1 MVGTGILIPIQYY
14 ICLPKEIYIFTIQHI
29 VMPGGGLFSLVA
41 YGAQNVLLSG
51 NPDFTYFYKTYKKYA
66 HFAEESVTFAM
77 DGPQDLSY
85 DQPIQVRFK
94 IQRIADLVRD
104 MYFVFNLPDIYC
116 KYIEDSE
123 RQYNF
128 AWTKYIGCQI
138 IQNIGCFIGGQKIQ
152 EFNGDYMV
160 NKARSDYRGTAIDK
174 WERLVGN
181 IPELYDPMNG
191 IYAGGSTGTGYP
203 LVFNNNGPGGS
214 TTTPANVNRPSI
226 AARQIQVPLPFW
238 FAEST
243 FEALP
248 LIALQYH
255 ECEIQITLR
264 PINQLYTIL
273 DANGKQVAPGYQYNE
288 SPVPLQ
294 PQNVYYTTVSDISDV
309 TINNFLTD
317 IGTPKPLLNTW
328 SLQPRIQ
335 MTYIYL
341 TDDERTQFSSEP
353 LQYLVRQVTS
363 YNFDG
368 LMTRQFVE
376 LDTHNPIER
385 IFIVPRRSD
394 SLLYRNQNDNYT
406 NWVNPL
412 KPPFIP
418 SGEYPVGP
426 LWPDSVNL
434 TQATG
439 VLVLNGQR
447 SILRTLAIL
456 GDGNL
461 LQEEKPISYYT
472 ELVPWK
478 YLTGNP
484 DRELVVYPFALT
496 SPGSQPDGSINSSR
510 IRVFQIDLNVFPLPT
525 NSFYTYQFAIY
536 VESLNWVSI
545 SAGMGGLK
553 YAL

>member
-1 MVGTGILIPIQYY
+1 
-14 ICLPKEIYIFTIQHI
+14 
-29 VMPGGGLFSLVA
+29 MPGGGLFSLVA

-66 HFAEESVTFAM
+66 HFAEESVTFSM

-104 MYFVFNLPDIYC
+104 IYFVFNLPDIYC
-116 KYIEDSE
+116 KYIEDLSSAH
-123 RQYNF
+123 RTAQYNF
-128 AWTKYIGCQI
+128 SWTKFIGCNI
-138 IQNIGCFIGGQKIQ
+138 IQNIGMFIGGQKIQ
-152 EFNGDYMV
+152 EFNGDYMI
-160 NKARSDYRGTAIDK
+160 NKAQTDLIETEYAK
-174 WERLVGN
+174 WQRLVGN
-181 IPELYDPMNG
+181 IPEIYDPANG
-191 IYAGGSTGTGYP
+191 LYAGGSTGTGYP

-214 TTTPANVNRPSI
+214 LYDPPNINRPSI
-226 AARQIQVPLPFW
+226 SGRQIQVPLPFW
-238 FAEST
+238 FSETTYES
-243 FEALP
+243 LP

-273 DANGKQVAPGYQYNE
+273 DANGFQVAPGFQYHE

-294 PQNVYYTTVSDISDV
+294 PQNVYYTAVSDISDI

-328 SLQPRIQ
+328 PLQPRIQ
-335 MTYIYL
+335 LTYVYL

-353 LQYLVRQVTS
+353 LQYLVRQVTP
-363 YNFDG
+363 YYFEG
-368 LMTRQFVE
+368 LTVRQFAE

-385 IFIVPRRSD
+385 IFIVSRRSD
-394 SLLYRNQNDNYT
+394 SIQYRNQIDNYT

-418 SGEYPVGP
+418 AGGG
-426 LWPDSVNL
+426 WPANVNL
-434 TQATG
+434 LQATG
-439 VLVLNGQR
+439 VQVLNGQR

-461 LQEEKPISYYT
+461 LQEEKPITYYT
-472 ELVPWK
+472 QVAPWK
-478 YLTGNP
+478 YAKGNP
-484 DRELVVYPFALT
+484 DPELVIYPFGLT
-496 SPGSQPDGSINSSR
+496 SPTIQPDGSVNSSR
-510 IRVFQIDLNVFPLPT
+510 IRVFQLDLNVYPLPPNT
-525 NSFYTYQFAIY
+525 FYTYNIAIY
-536 VESLNWVSI
+536 VESLNWVNI
-545 SAGMGGLK
+545 TGGMGGLK

>member
-1 MVGTGILIPIQYY
+1 
-14 ICLPKEIYIFTIQHI
+14 
-29 VMPGGGLFSLVA
+29 MPGGGLFSLVA

-66 HFAEESVTFAM
+66 HFAEESVTFSM

-116 KYIEDSE
+116 KYVENRE
-123 RQYNF
+123 KQYNF
-128 AWTKYIGCQI
+128 AWTKYIGAHI

-160 NKARSDYRGTAIDK
+160 NKAQSDIRRTDFVK
-174 WERLVGN
+174 WQRLVGN
-181 IPELYDPMNG
+181 IPELYDPANG
-191 IYAGGSTGTGYP
+191 IYAGGSSGTGYP
-203 LVFNNNGPGGS
+203 LVYNSNGPGAS
-214 TTTPANVNRPSI
+214 ETSPPNTNRPSI
-226 AARQIQVPLPFW
+226 AGRQIQVPLPFW

-273 DANGKQVAPGYQYNE
+273 DTNGYQVAPGYQYNP
-288 SPVPLQ
+288 SPVYLQ
-294 PQNVYYTTVSDISDV
+294 PQNVYYTAVSNISDV

-317 IGTPKPLLNTW
+317 IGTPPPLLNTW

-335 MTYIYL
+335 MTYVYL

-368 LMTRQFVE
+368 LTTRQFVE

-385 IFIVPRRSD
+385 IFVVSRRSD
-394 SLLYRNQNDNYT
+394 SILYRNQIDNYT

-412 KPPFIP
+412 KPPYIP
-418 SGEYPVGP
+418 PIGWGP
-426 LWPDSVNL
+426 IIDANE
-434 TQATG
+434 ATG
-439 VLVLNGQR
+439 ILVLNGQR

-461 LQEEKPISYYT
+461 LQEEKPISYYN

-484 DRELVVYPFALT
+484 DPELVIYPFGLA
-496 SPGSQPDGSINSSR
+496 SPSSQPDGSINSSR
-510 IRVFQIDLNVFPLPT
+510 IRVFQLDLNVFPLPT

-536 VESLNWVSI
+536 VESLNWVTI

>member
-1 MVGTGILIPIQYY
+1 
-14 ICLPKEIYIFTIQHI
+14 
-29 VMPGGGLFSLVA
+29 MPGGGLFSLVA

-116 KYIEDSE
+116 KYIEDLQAAN
-123 RQYNF
+123 RTAQYNF
-128 AWTKYIGCQI
+128 SWTKFIGCNI
-138 IQNIGCFIGGQKIQ
+138 IQNIGMFIGGQKIQ
-152 EFNGDYMV
+152 EFNGDYMI
-160 NKARSDYRGTAIDK
+160 NKAHTDLLGTEYIK
-174 WERLVGN
+174 WQRLVGN
-181 IPELYDPMNG
+181 IPELYDPAKG
-191 IYAGGSTGTGYP
+191 LYAGGSTGTGYP
-203 LVFNNNGPGGS
+203 LVFNNNGPSPAS
-214 TTTPANVNRPSI
+214 TTTPPNINRPSI
-226 AARQIQVPLPFW
+226 AGQRIQVPLPFW
-238 FAEST
+238 FSETT
-243 FEALP
+243 FESLP

-273 DANGKQVAPGYQYNE
+273 DANGYQVAPGYQYNA

-294 PQNVYYTTVSDISDV
+294 PQNVYYTSVSDISDI

-328 SLQPRIQ
+328 PLEPRIQ
-335 MTYIYL
+335 LTYVYL

-363 YNFDG
+363 YDFEG
-368 LMTRQFVE
+368 LTVRQFVE

-394 SLLYRNQNDNYT
+394 SIQYRNQIDNYT

-418 SGEYPVGP
+418 AGGG
-426 LWPDSVNL
+426 WPPNVNL
-434 TQATG
+434 SEATG
-439 VLVLNGQR
+439 VQVLNGQR

-461 LQEEKPISYYT
+461 LQEEKPISYYNQ
-472 ELVPWK
+472 VAPWK
-478 YLTGNP
+478 YAKGNP
-484 DRELVVYPFALT
+484 DPELVIYPFGLT
-496 SPGSQPDGSINSSR
+496 SPSGQPDGSVNSSR
-510 IRVFQIDLNVFPLPT
+510 IRVFQLDLNVYPLPPNT
-525 NSFYTYQFAIY
+525 FYTYNMAVY

-545 SAGMGGLK
+545 SGGMGGLK